1 MKRARGMITAGTC
14 AARRMSSRLRGSRG
28 NRAFWRPVTLH
39 WRRTPRLQEPHR
51 ENQQKVSWTLIFA
64 PRILRHFSSNLTAAA
79 NSTLFAT
86 TSSILK
92 PLLTQCSSILHHRET
107 WRTHFS
113 RERLFSRS
121 SEPHSSVARVN
132 LIHVSLPRRSADL
145 ASRPGPSPFPRTD
158 RSLSMTARSNI
169 RTTRVSNTVTRHAHH
184 SVSSFMITVTPA
196 VYPRETTP
204 LASRYSVESPRIMQR
219 TDMVWRQPP
228 AAAKVESQDVRGS
241 SLETPPHSRVLT
253 FESPGLTKTAAKT
266 TPPSAAPTFDAAQM
280 DRFVDN
286 VIQRV
291 EKRVRIEHERRGW

>member
-1 MKRARGMITAGTC
+1 MKRARGMIAAGTY

-39 WRRTPRLQEPHR
+39 WRRTPRLRVPHR

-79 NSTLFAT
+79 NSTLFAS

-107 WRTHFS
+107 WRTYFS
-113 RERLFSRS
+113 RKRLFSRS
-121 SEPHSSVARVN
+121 SERHSSVTRVD
-132 LIHVSLPRRSADL
+132 LIHLSLPRRGVDL

-158 RSLSMTARSNI
+158 RSLSITGRSNI
-169 RTTRVSNTVTRHAHH
+169 RTTRVSNTVPSRAHH
-184 SVSSFMITVTPA
+184 SVSSFITVFAPTAYRRERTSTTSLHSTEPA
-196 VYPRETTP
+196 RAMPRTE
-204 LASRYSVESPRIMQR
+204 L
-219 TDMVWRQPP
+219 VWRQPL
-228 AAAKVESQDVRGS
+228 AAAKSDGHGIRRDVF
-241 SLETPPHSRVLT
+241 ETPQSSVP
-253 FESPGLTKTAAKT
+253 AAFD
-266 TPPSAAPTFDAAQM
+266 SARANALPVNRPAVSAFDAAQM
-280 DRFVDN
+280 DRLVDN